1 MTETRALV
9 LTSAAERLGLVS
21 QKSQTGSVGLAIL
34 VARLNACE
42 LVLPLL

>member
-21 QKSQTGSVGLAIL
+21 QKSQTGSVVGL
-34 VARLNACE
+34 ARLNGCE
-42 LVLPLL
+42 VVLPLL